1 MRRANTILGA
11 ASVAVSV
18 LFVTS
23 ASAQDVAAGEEVFI
37 RTGCY
42 TCHGYAGQG
51 ANTGPKIA
59 PDPLPYEAFESF
71 IRNTAGDMPP
81 FTPAAISDEELR
93 NLHAY
98 LETIPATPDPAS
110 VPLLQNLE

>member
-1 MRRANTILGA
+1 MRRIHAYLGA

-18 LFVTS
+18 LFVSS
-23 ASAQDVAAGEEVFI
+23 ASAQDVTAGEEVYI

-59 PDPLPYEAFESF
+59 PDPLPYEAFETFLRQTSG
-71 IRNTAGDMPP
+71 AMPP
-81 FTPAAISDEELR
+81 FTPATISDEELR

-110 VPLLQNLE
+110 IPLLQNLQ